1 MSYASTQFRH
11 YVPGDNIIFHELQ
24 AQSYETGLYLLLQ
37 VQTQVQ
43 VITCASKQ
51 LATERRV
58 QWPPPW
64 VDSFAREGNSVQV
77 QWLGL
82 CASPAG
88 GVSSIHGQET
98 DPTCCVAQPKT
109 KQNQD
114 QKQNKEKYSRM
125 APRTQ
130 RNILGIIFAYKK
142 M

>member
-1 MSYASTQFRH
+1 MSYTSTQFRH
-11 YVPGDNIIFHELQ
+11 YVPGDNVIFHELK
-24 AQSYETGLYLLLQ
+24 APSCETGLYPLLQ

-43 VITCASKQ
+43 SVTWASKQ

-64 VDSFAREGNSVQV
+64 VDSFARGGNFVEV

-88 GVSSIHGQET
+88 GVGSIPGQET
-98 DPTCCVAQPKT
+98 KIPHAVWHS
-109 KQNQD
+109 
-114 QKQNKEKYSRM
+114 QKQNKQKYARM
-125 APRTQ
+125 APGTQ
-130 RNILGIIFAYKK
+130 RNILGIIFTYKK